1 MPKFG
6 QKVPYLGIFELEFQ
20 KLLSNLK
27 SAFLNLSTCK
37 ILRKNKYLNLGP
49 KVPYLDIFGLQFQ
62 KTVVIFVISTIKFL

>member
-37 ILRKNKYLNLGP
+37 ILRKNINILIWDQKCLIWIFLGSSFKKLLSYL
-49 KVPYLDIFGLQFQ
+49 
-62 KTVVIFVISTIKFL
+62 